1 MGEHFDGE
9 KLQFFILELP
19 RLQKIWD
26 SLEENVERWCYIFE
40 NLHKFVRLPMNAQ
53 GFETVFEIAQT
64 GCLQNK
70 GLVNYLNSMVT
81 DYEKLTIGEYAHQEG
96 LQEGLR
102 EGLREGKEQMA
113 EALRALG
120 VDEDIIRSAM
130 EYPLQ
135 KK

>member
-1 MGEHFDGE
+1 MGERFDG
-9 KLQFFILELP
+9 
-19 RLQKIWD
+19 
-26 SLEENVERWCYIFE
+26 
-40 NLHKFVRLPMNAQ
+40 
-53 GFETVFEIAQT
+53 
-64 GCLQNK
+64 
-70 GLVNYLNSMVT
+70 
-81 DYEKLTIGEYAHQEG
+81 EKLTIGEYAHQEG